1 MLSTKSWVTSKV
13 DLPFLWTKIS
23 TIHSY
28 IFPFSPLVVTETAI
42 IYLSIDHFSFDPF
55 VYTLTRKPKTKP
67 TWKIDDISK
76 GQEPMPISVSELNYN
91 TCATQGWLGSC

>member
-1 MLSTKSWVTSKV
+1 MWVTNKV
-13 DLPFLWTKIS
+13 NLAYNVDCNLYNLFI
-23 TIHSY
+23 Y
-28 IFPFSPLVVTETAI
+28 FPPTVMETGI

-76 GQEPMPISVSELNYN
+76 GQEPMPISVSKLDYGTHSGGGGKQQQQNR
-91 TCATQGWLGSC
+91 WF